1 MVFLDHNG
9 TEHGPP
15 DAHGVEIL
23 LSGDEAAAEL
33 LAAMIGDGVPVV
45 SFAPAGSDLEAA
57 YLAITEDRR

>member
-1 MVFLDHNG
+1 MVFLDHHG

-15 DAHGVEIL
+15 DAHGIEVL
-23 LSGDEAAAEL
+23 LSGDEEAADL
-33 LAAMIGDGVPVV
+33 LAAMVRDGVPVA